1 MGTKIQII
9 CLKLARWL
17 LIRARNIEWHKKD
30 NRIRRI
36 WLGERLHT
44 LAIMI
49 EVTLRDW
56 GGKE

>member
-17 LIRARNIEWHKKD
+17 LVRARNIEWHKKD
-30 NRIRRI
+30 NRI

-44 LAIMI
+44 LAVMV
-49 EVTLRDW
+49 ELTMREW
-56 GGKE
+56 GGK

>member
-1 MGTKIQII
+1 MGAKIQII

-17 LIRARNIEWHKKD
+17 LVRARSIEWHKKD
-30 NRIRRI
+30 NCI

-49 EVTLRDW
+49 GLTIRDL
-56 GGKE
+56 GGKV